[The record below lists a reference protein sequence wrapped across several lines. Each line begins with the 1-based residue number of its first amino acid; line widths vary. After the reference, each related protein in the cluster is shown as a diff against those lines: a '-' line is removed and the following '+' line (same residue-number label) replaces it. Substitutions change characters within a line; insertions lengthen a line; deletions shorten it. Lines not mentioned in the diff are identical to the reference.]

1 MASTYVN
8 DLRLNELATGDGA
21 GTWGTTTN
29 TNLELI
35 GEALGYGTEAITTN
49 ADTHTT
55 TVADGASDPGRAMY
69 LEYTGTLDS
78 ACTITIAPNTLSRM
92 HFIENGTSGSQNIII
107 SQGSGANITIPPG
120 DTKAVYLDGA
130 GSGAAVVDAFAS
142 LSVVDLKVQDDLTVT
157 DDMTVGGDID
167 LEGSIDVNG
176 TANLDVVDIDGAVNM
191 ATTALVTGVLTT
203 TAATVFNGGF
213 ASNAASTISTADNLD
228 TLSLISTDADANV
241 APNLRLY
248 RNSGSPADSDQLG
261 KIQFE
266 GRNDNSQDVIYSE
279 IINQIK
285 DASDGTEDGRIAF
298 NSMVAGT
305 LRARLDILPT
315 ETVLND
321 GSIDLDFRV
330 ESNGATN
337 AFVIDGGNNGIGF
350 GATPRADLHTTWTQI
365 FFGQKGSIISE
376 RAGSGGLY
384 GTMITDNLYI
394 DSDTGTYAAIETNES
409 SKHVQ
414 EAGIHTF
421 YTAASASAGA
431 APTFIE
437 NIRMSSSAV
446 TVNEGSADVDF
457 RVESDN
463 LTHALFVQGSDG
475 YVGIGDSSPEYPL
488 EIANVFSTSIAY
500 QRTGVS
506 AKKWGFTS
514 DNNGTFWSN
523 ITDNVSAM
531 TLTNAGAATFPGA
544 VNAGA
549 GLRIST
555 DGSNNGVI
563 QTLGQDKDMFFS
575 GDDGGSGI
583 NALILDMSAAG
594 AATFNSTVLSTGVL
608 SVGASSA
615 VGIGAATADANVAE
629 LGAGYLNLGRD
640 DTADAV
646 QLAFSKNGSLHSSIL
661 TDNNDLHIKGN
672 SSNLGIRFDGN
683 DGGSAITALRL
694 DMADAGNAAFSAGAT
709 FARDVNITLAGNSDN
724 LTLTTTDGDAS
735 AGPNLRFFRNSG
747 SPANNDLAG
756 TISFDC
762 KNNAGQTVT
771 LAGIDNYILDVADG
785 SEDGELT
792 ITTMVGGT
800 TRNRLD
806 FTNTSTIVN
815 ESGIDMD
822 FRVES
827 SAKTHAFFVQGSGN
841 EIFFGASSTTY
852 PQQNNFVNIN
862 TASGVS
868 MTIGGHSGTHTSMV
882 FKHDGANTV
891 GSVVVNASGTTYNTS
906 SDYRLKENVVT
917 NWDATTR
924 LKQLKP
930 SRFNFIKDA
939 GTTVDGFLAHE
950 VESIVPEAISGT
962 KDALFTAEDETNN
975 KGIEGQPNYQGIDQ
989 GKLVPLLVKTIQELE
1004 ARITA
1009 LES

>member
-1 MASTYVN
+1 MANTKI
-8 DLRLNELATGDGA
+8 
-21 GTWGTTTN
+21 TTRV
-29 TNLELI
+29 I
-35 GEALGYGTEAITTN
+35 ADDAIT
-49 ADTHTT
+49 
-55 TVADGASDPGRAMY
+55 
-69 LEYTGTLDS
+69 S
-78 ACTITIAPNTLSRM
+78 AQI
-92 HFIENGTSGSQNIII
+92 
-107 SQGSGANITIPPG
+107 
-120 DTKAVYLDGA
+120 
-130 GSGAAVVDAFAS
+130 
-142 LSVVDLKVQDDLTVT
+142 
-157 DDMTVGGDID
+157 
-167 LEGSIDVNG
+167 
-176 TANLDVVDIDGAVNM
+176 
-191 ATTALVTGVLTT
+191 
-203 TAATVFNGGF
+203 
-213 ASNAASTISTADNLD
+213 ADNA
-228 TLSLISTDADANV
+228 I
-241 APNLRLY
+241 
-248 RNSGSPADSDQLG
+248 NS
-261 KIQFE
+261 E
-266 GRNDNSQDVIYSE
+266 HYV
-279 IINQIK
+279 
-285 DASDGTEDGRIAF
+285 
-298 NSMVAGT
+298 
-305 LRARLDILPT
+305 
-315 ETVLND
+315 D
-321 GSIDLDFRV
+321 GSIDTAHYADN
-330 ESNGATN
+330 SITGAELADNIVIAGTLGSTGKITADAGIDIDN
-337 AFVIDGGNNGIGF
+337 FNIDGTTIALSSGDLTLDVAADIILDAGGNEIKLKTAGTEWG
-350 GATPRADLHTTWTQI
+350 QI
-365 FFGQKGSIISE
+365 
-376 RAGSGGLY
+376 Y
-384 GTMITDNLYI
+384 N
-394 DSDTGTYAAIETNES
+394 
-409 SKHVQ
+409 
-414 EAGIHTF
+414 
-421 YTAASASAGA
+421 
-431 APTFIE
+431 
-437 NIRMSSSAV
+437 SSSDLAI
-446 TVNEGSADVDF
+446 
-457 RVESDN
+457 
-463 LTHALFVQGSDG
+463 
-475 YVGIGDSSPEYPL
+475 YSS
-488 EIANVFSTSIAY
+488 V
-500 QRTGVS
+500 
-506 AKKWGFTS
+506 
-514 DNNGTFWSN
+514 
-523 ITDNVSAM
+523 
-531 TLTNAGAATFPGA
+531 
-544 VNAGA
+544 
-549 GLRIST
+549 
-555 DGSNNGVI
+555 
-563 QTLGQDKDMFFS
+563 QDKDIKLQ
-575 GDDGGSGI
+575 GNDGGSVI
-583 NALILDMSAAG
+583 TALTLDMSDAG
-594 AATFNSTVLSTGVL
+594 KATFNSSVLGTIINAGTL
-608 SVGASSA
+608 SS

-640 DTADAV
+640 DTASSA
-646 QLAFSKNGSLHSSIL
+646 QISFSKNGIIHSSIV
-661 TDNNDLHIKGN
+661 TDNNDLRIKGN